1 MSNKIKYII
10 NNITSFEMIND
21 TWGNCYVDHSLH
33 KKDMALKLV
42 KSVKILPWPLIDR
55 QYYCMK
61 APNLTRSA
69 KASLCFSFTCQ
80 QFHFWFP
87 WTSVAPRILW
97 DPDSTRLCLLVKPV
111 IKFCIHG
118 ESPASTNMLR
128 VQQRARSPM
137 NFHQPR
143 MCPLQHNVCMI
154 ENSAW
159 SPPLQTALTQGDLS
173 LPRAGTL
180 HLLSA
185 SAAFTSL

>member
-1 MSNKIKYII
+1 MSDKIKYII
-10 NNITSFEMIND
+10 NNITSFETIND

-33 KKDMALKLV
+33 KKRLGIKTCKGCENTNMA
-42 KSVKILPWPLIDR
+42 ILINR
-55 QYYCMK
+55 QYYCIK
-61 APNLTRSA
+61 APDLTRST
-69 KASLCFSFTCQ
+69 KASLCFTRQ

-87 WTSVAPRILW
+87 WTSVAPGILW
-97 DPDSTRLCLLVKPV
+97 DLDWTRLCLLVKLI

-128 VQQRARSPM
+128 LQQRARSPM

-180 HLLSA
+180 HLQSA
-185 SAAFTSL
+185 SAAFTSH